1 MEKIFHDTVALDEER
16 RQLVIIDQTLLPN
29 EEKHLALD
37 REEEIIEAIQKLRVR
52 GAPAIGVAAAIG
64 LYVCAY
70 RVPERDAVQWCMR
83 IHEIGDRIAHARPT
97 AVNLSWAVER
107 MLRVLDHSADSGIAQ
122 ALSALHDE
130 ACRIRDEDI
139 DTCARIGENGA
150 ALIRDGAG
158 LLTHCNAGRLA
169 AVRYG
174 TALAPIYR
182 AAEQGKRLKVYADET
197 RPLLQGARLTA
208 YELSDAGIDTT
219 LLCDN
224 MAASLMA
231 QGKIDAVFV
240 GCDRVAANGY
250 AANKIGT
257 LGVAILAKHFG
268 VPFYVCAPTSTI
280 DLSCP
285 RGEKIVIE
293 ERAPSEVT
301 YLWYSQPMAPDG
313 IHVYNPAFDVTPHE
327 LITAIVTEKG
337 VWRDY
342 SRIPQLV

>member
-1 MEKIFHDTVALDEER
+1 MEKVLHDTVALDEER

-29 EEKHLALD
+29 EEKYLALD

-64 LYVCAY
+64 LYVCAC

-83 IHEIGDRIAHARPT
+83 VHEIGDRIAQARPT
-97 AVNLSWAVER
+97 AVNLSWAVGR

-182 AAEQGKRLKVYADET
+182 AA
-197 RPLLQGARLTA
+197 
-208 YELSDAGIDTT
+208 
-219 LLCDN
+219 
-224 MAASLMA
+224 
-231 QGKIDAVFV
+231 
-240 GCDRVAANGY
+240 
-250 AANKIGT
+250 
-257 LGVAILAKHFG
+257 
-268 VPFYVCAPTSTI
+268 
-280 DLSCP
+280 
-285 RGEKIVIE
+285 
-293 ERAPSEVT
+293 
-301 YLWYSQPMAPDG
+301 
-313 IHVYNPAFDVTPHE
+313 
-327 LITAIVTEKG
+327 
-337 VWRDY
+337 
-342 SRIPQLV
+342 